1 VLALVPSTVPIH
13 PRRDFEEA
21 IRISREIGSLDG
33 ETWALW
39 SVGLLRIV
47 HGQYGQALEAAHNG
61 LQIAT
66 QIEHR
71 EGMAASRSVL
81 GVLYTELLTPERARQ
96 HLEAALTLAEELH
109 NRVLILWATG
119 ALAAAYCLL
128 DDLAQAQTCLETVLS
143 AETPMD
149 TLYKR
154 YCWARRAEL
163 AWCQG
168 DPALA
173 LDIVGRLIASAAGM
187 SPGRVI
193 TYLWWLKGEALAAMG
208 QTEQA
213 HTMLHEAVENA
224 HATGER
230 FLLWRLHASLG
241 WLCLAVGRHSE
252 ADKEL
257 STARELIEELAD
269 AVPDGELRDNFLQRA
284 HERLRASP

>member
-1 VLALVPSTVPIH
+1 L
-13 PRRDFEEA
+13 EEA
-21 IRISREIGSLDG
+21 IRISREIGSPDG

-39 SVGLLRIV
+39 SVGLLRAV
-47 HGQYGQALEAAHNG
+47 HGQYGRALEAAHSG

-66 QIEHR
+66 QTEHR
-71 EGMAASRSVL
+71 EGMAASRCVL
-81 GVLYTELLTPERARQ
+81 GVLYAELLTPERARH
-96 HLEAALTLAEELH
+96 HLESALTLAEELH

-163 AWCQG
+163 ALCQG

-173 LDIVGRLIASAAGM
+173 LDIVGHLIASAPGM

-193 TYLWWLKGEALAAMG
+193 TFLWKLKAEALIALG
-208 QTEQA
+208 ETEEA
-213 HTMLHEAVENA
+213 HSLLQSAIENTRS
-224 HATGER
+224 TGER
-230 FLLWRLHASLG
+230 FLLWRIHSSLER
-241 WLCLAVGRHSE
+241 LYCALGRHSDAE
-252 ADKEL
+252 KQFAI
-257 STARELIEELAD
+257 ARKLVAELAD
-269 AVPDGELRDNFLQRA
+269 TLPDGELRDSFLQRV
-284 HERLRASP
+284 HERLRSSP